1 MKNIHL
7 FYFSP
12 THTTKRAVQGIGQGV
27 GVEVI
32 EHDLTFA
39 CDSDEEFNLGEND
52 IAIVGVPVY
61 AGRVPEIA
69 ANILKRVHGNNT
81 LAVAVVV
88 YGNRAFE
95 DALLELKNILK
106 ENGFSVIAGGAFI
119 GEHSYTKK
127 VGTKRPDNNDIEIA
141 INFGKKI
148 DELVK
153 EGNYKKDIDVK
164 FGVEVGVQP
173 HTKDYLESVI
183 KKYPFDFVIAS
194 SHAIDRVDLA
204 FGEIQAGR
212 TKDEVHNLYFEY
224 VLQNIEKYNEFNVY
238 GHIDF
243 VTRYGGEKFRGLDY
257 KKHFD
262 IIDVILKKLIEKGK
276 GIEVNTSG
284 YRYRE
289 DRFYPCT
296 DILKRYYELGG
307 AILTIGSDSHI
318 KDYMTMDFDRVY
330 DFLESIG
337 VKYISSFDKMQPSFK
352 KIK

>member
-12 THTTKRAVQGIGQGV
+12 THTTKRAVQGIGQGF

-32 EHDLTFA
+32 EYDLTFA

-141 INFGKKI
+141 VNFGKKI

-153 EGNYKKDIDVK
+153 EGNYKK
-164 FGVEVGVQP
+164 
-173 HTKDYLESVI
+173 
-183 KKYPFDFVIAS
+183 
-194 SHAIDRVDLA
+194 
-204 FGEIQAGR
+204 
-212 TKDEVHNLYFEY
+212 
-224 VLQNIEKYNEFNVY
+224 
-238 GHIDF
+238 
-243 VTRYGGEKFRGLDY
+243 
-257 KKHFD
+257 
-262 IIDVILKKLIEKGK
+262 
-276 GIEVNTSG
+276 
-284 YRYRE
+284 RYR
-289 DRFYPCT
+289 CSG
-296 DILKRYYELGG
+296 ELP
-307 AILTIGSDSHI
+307 I
-318 KDYMTMDFDRVY
+318 
-330 DFLESIG
+330 
-337 VKYISSFDKMQPSFK
+337 
-352 KIK
+352 

>member
-1 MKNIHL
+1 MNKIISDYHLHSEFSGDSTQNI
-7 FYFSP
+7 
-12 THTTKRAVQGIGQGV
+12 
-27 GVEVI
+27 
-32 EHDLTFA
+32 
-39 CDSDEEFNLGEND
+39 EE
-52 IAIVGVPVY
+52 I
-61 AGRVPEIA
+61 
-69 ANILKRVHGNNT
+69 
-81 LAVAVVV
+81 
-88 YGNRAFE
+88 
-95 DALLELKNILK
+95 
-106 ENGFSVIAGGAFI
+106 
-119 GEHSYTKK
+119 
-127 VGTKRPDNNDIEIA
+127 
-141 INFGKKI
+141 
-148 DELVK
+148 VK
-153 EGNYKKDIDVK
+153 EGIRLGLEEIALTDHLEYDIEGMTDNWILDVDRYTKRVFELREKYKKDIDLK

-204 FGEIQAGR
+204 FGEIQAGK

-224 VLQNIEKYNEFNVY
+224 VLQNIEKYSEFNVY

-307 AILTIGSDSHI
+307 EILTIGSDSHI

>member
-1 MKNIHL
+1 MNKIISDYHLHSEFSGDSTQNI
-7 FYFSP
+7 
-12 THTTKRAVQGIGQGV
+12 
-27 GVEVI
+27 
-32 EHDLTFA
+32 
-39 CDSDEEFNLGEND
+39 EE
-52 IAIVGVPVY
+52 I
-61 AGRVPEIA
+61 
-69 ANILKRVHGNNT
+69 
-81 LAVAVVV
+81 
-88 YGNRAFE
+88 
-95 DALLELKNILK
+95 
-106 ENGFSVIAGGAFI
+106 
-119 GEHSYTKK
+119 
-127 VGTKRPDNNDIEIA
+127 
-141 INFGKKI
+141 
-148 DELVK
+148 VK
-153 EGNYKKDIDVK
+153 EGIRLGLEEIALTDHLEYDIEGMTDNWILDVDRYAKRVFELREKYKKDIDVK

-284 YRYRE
+284 YRYSE

-307 AILTIGSDSHI
+307 EILTIGSDSHI

>member
-1 MKNIHL
+1 MKKLNFVLYKEEKILNKIISDYHLHSEFSGDSTQNI
-7 FYFSP
+7 
-12 THTTKRAVQGIGQGV
+12 
-27 GVEVI
+27 
-32 EHDLTFA
+32 
-39 CDSDEEFNLGEND
+39 EE
-52 IAIVGVPVY
+52 I
-61 AGRVPEIA
+61 
-69 ANILKRVHGNNT
+69 
-81 LAVAVVV
+81 
-88 YGNRAFE
+88 
-95 DALLELKNILK
+95 
-106 ENGFSVIAGGAFI
+106 
-119 GEHSYTKK
+119 
-127 VGTKRPDNNDIEIA
+127 
-141 INFGKKI
+141 
-148 DELVK
+148 VK
-153 EGNYKKDIDVK
+153 EGIRLGLEEIALTDHLEYDIEGMTDNWILDVDRYAKRVFELREKYKKDIDLK

-224 VLQNIEKYNEFNVY
+224 VLQNIEKYSEFNVY

-243 VTRYGGEKFRGLDY
+243 VTRYGGEKFRGLEY

-307 AILTIGSDSHI
+307 EILTIGSDSHI